1 MNPED
6 KYPAL
11 TAYIRDRSGQGEKMA
26 WSMLRAV
33 RPLRLKVARM
43 ARRWEKRGELRE
55 FHVA

>member
-11 TAYIRDRSGQGEKMA
+11 TAYIRDRSGQDEKMA
-26 WSMLRAV
+26 WNMLRAV

-43 ARRWEKRGELRE
+43 ARRWEQRGELR
-55 FHVA
+55 VA